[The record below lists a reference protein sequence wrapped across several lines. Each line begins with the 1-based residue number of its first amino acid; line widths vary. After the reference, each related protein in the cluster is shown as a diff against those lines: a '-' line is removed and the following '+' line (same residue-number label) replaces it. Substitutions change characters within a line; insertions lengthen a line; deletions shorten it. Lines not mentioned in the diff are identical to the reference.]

1 MPRAVSWLRRRA
13 DDVAVLLLGAMF
25 ASFIVQIV
33 SRYVLNHPLGWT
45 LEMCLTT
52 WLWTVFWAS
61 SFCLNHDDHIRFDML
76 YNAVGRRARRVF
88 AALGAVCVIA
98 AMGLA
103 LPGTW
108 DFVSFL
114 TIKRSATLRI
124 PLAYVFSIYL
134 LFMVSTIAWFGYRL
148 WRVMRHDE
156 EPGSPSAEASS

>member
-1 MPRAVSWLRRRA
+1 MPRVAPWLRRRA

-61 SFCLNHDDHIRFDML
+61 SFCLKHDDHIRFDML
-76 YNAVGRRARRVF
+76 YNAMGQRVRRVLAGLS
-88 AALGAVCVIA
+88 AAAIIA
-98 AMGLA
+98 TMVVA

-114 TIKRSATLRI
+114 QIKKSASLRI
-124 PLAYVFSIYL
+124 PLFYIFSIYMV
-134 LFMVSTIAWFGYRL
+134 FMVATIAAYGWRL
-148 WRVMRHDE
+148 WQVIRSE
-156 EPGSPSAEASS
+156 SAWEGTAP

>member
-1 MPRAVSWLRRRA
+1 MPRAVPWLRRRA

-33 SRYVLNHPLGWT
+33 SRYVLNQPLGWT

-61 SFCLNHDDHIRFDML
+61 SFCLKHDDHIRFDML
-76 YNAVGRRARRVF
+76 YNAVGRRTRRVF

-98 AMGLA
+98 AMVAA

-134 LFMVSTIAWFGYRL
+134 LFMVATIEWFGHRL
-148 WRVMRHDE
+148 WRVLRHDE
-156 EPGSPSAEASS
+156 EPGRLTPEAAR

>member
-1 MPRAVSWLRRRA
+1 VSWLRRRA

-33 SRYVLNHPLGWT
+33 SRYVFNEPLGWT

-61 SFCLNHDDHIRFDML
+61 SFCLKHDDHIRFDML
-76 YNAVGRRARRVF
+76 YNAVGRGTRRVF
-88 AALGAVCVIA
+88 AAIGAMCVVA
-98 AMGLA
+98 AMVAA

-124 PLAYVFSIYL
+124 PLAYVFCIYL
-134 LFMVSTIAWFGYRL
+134 IFMLATVVLFGHRL
-148 WRVMRHDE
+148 WRTLRYDE
-156 EPGSPSAEASS
+156 DPGLGPSSEVTK

>member
-1 MPRAVSWLRRRA
+1 MLKAVPWLRRRA

-61 SFCLNHDDHIRFDML
+61 SFCLKHDDHIRFDML
-76 YNAVGRRARRVF
+76 YNAVGRRTRRVF
-88 AALGAVCVIA
+88 AALSAVCVIA
-98 AMGLA
+98 AMGVA
-103 LPGTW
+103 IPGTW

-134 LFMVSTIAWFGYRL
+134 LFMGATIAWFGYRL
-148 WRVMRHDE
+148 WRVLRHDE
-156 EPGSPSAEASS
+156 EPGRVSAEVTP

>member
-1 MPRAVSWLRRRA
+1 MPRVVPWLRRRA

-33 SRYVLNHPLGWT
+33 SRYVLNQPMGWT

-61 SFCLNHDDHIRFDML
+61 SFCLKHDDHIRFDML
-76 YNAVGRRARRVF
+76 YNAVGRGTRRVF
-88 AALGAVCVIA
+88 AAIGAVCVLA
-98 AMGLA
+98 AMVVS

-114 TIKRSATLRI
+114 SIKRSATLRI

-134 LFMVSTIAWFGYRL
+134 LFMVATVAWFGHRL
-148 WRVMRHDE
+148 WRVLRHDE
-156 EPGSPSAEASS
+156 EPGRPGAESPR